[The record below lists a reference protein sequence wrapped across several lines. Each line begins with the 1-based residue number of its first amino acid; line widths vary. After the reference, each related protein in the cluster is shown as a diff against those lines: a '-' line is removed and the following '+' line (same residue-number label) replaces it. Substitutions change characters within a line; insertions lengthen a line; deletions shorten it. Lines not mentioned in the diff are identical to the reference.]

1 MQKAWNVAI
10 TIIALALIAA
20 APMVV
25 KAPGSR
31 VKAAPEQHADP
42 PVAPA
47 QHVDPPV
54 APVQHVDP
62 PVAPAQHV
70 DPPVA
75 PAQHAEPPAPP
86 QPAAARP
93 VGIDVPITPPSIL
106 SSDRA
111 KIENAWQDQ
120 LDGIWVQVFAGCIP
134 GNQAQGVVWV
144 VEEPP
149 GGTKIHAYRT
159 AEPAGCVRIV
169 AADGTRLTLK
179 ATDGRSLIF
188 DVATQEFGA

>member
-10 TIIALALIAA
+10 TIIALALIATT
-20 APMVV
+20 PMLV

-31 VKAAPEQHADP
+31 VKVAPEQHADP

-47 QHVDPPV
+47 QQVDPPV
-54 APVQHVDP
+54 APAQQVDP

-70 DPPVA
+70 DPPVG
-75 PAQHAEPPAPP
+75 PAQHVDPPVAPP
-86 QPAAARP
+86 PTATRP
-93 VGIDVPITPPSIL
+93 VGIDVPITPPRIL

-111 KIENAWQDQ
+111 KIVNAWQDQ

-149 GGTKIHAYRT
+149 GGTKIHAYKT
-159 AEPAGCVRIV
+159 AESAGCVRIV
-169 AADGTRLTLK
+169 AADGPRLTLK
-179 ATDGRSLIF
+179 ATDGRAWIF
-188 DVATQEFGA
+188 DVATQEFKA